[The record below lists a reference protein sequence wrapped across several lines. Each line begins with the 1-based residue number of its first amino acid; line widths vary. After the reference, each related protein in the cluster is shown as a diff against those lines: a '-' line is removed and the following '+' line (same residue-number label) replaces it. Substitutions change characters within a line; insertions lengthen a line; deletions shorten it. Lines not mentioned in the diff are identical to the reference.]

1 MIEQNQSDLTTLT
14 QRLLEIFDCEICGAG
29 EKIMAAVMMHDRERL
44 RACYELLSRDIGC
57 DLLQRIYQYH
67 LADREKNKQDFTPLS
82 IGRLLDRVTP
92 DEGVIY
98 DLCAGSGS
106 LTIQKWSGNQDATF
120 ICEEIDHRVIPFLLL
135 NLVVRNIDGWVIHRN
150 ALTLETNAVY
160 QLKASETF
168 SLVQAVGEPPIL
180 KANAIISNPPYNIPW
195 QPPDPLFA
203 DERFGLGIPP
213 KSNANLA
220 FVLTALSRLERGGK
234 CAFVL
239 PVGVLTSSNERPIR
253 KTLID
258 AGLLETVIALPDSM
272 FESTDIPVCV
282 IIFGDG
288 HAAQG
293 HINVLDC
300 RKFFDVEMRFQN
312 GQYGGKSHE
321 GRTYHKEI
329 KTFSDQRISEILASF
344 GKPVPGLAARPSL
357 DDIAKQD
364 YILTPSRYIS
374 QTEEV
379 KKGHRPYEE
388 IIDDIN
394 RICRERNVVRITV
407 NETLARELGLA
418 EICEAV
424 KSSQENAKG
433 LEKTFALFGKKV
445 IQSDYIG
452 LSKNKNELRIE
463 NRDKEYFSSLLAIF
477 LPMWRQHIFYLNME
491 ENRLLAELRDAL
503 IPDLMSGKIVI
514 PHEEVNV

>member
-1 MIEQNQSDLTTLT
+1 MLEQNQTDLTTLT
-14 QRLLEIFDCEICGAG
+14 NALLEIFGCEISSAG
-29 EKIMAAVMMHDRERL
+29 EKIMDAVMTHDQERL
-44 RACYELLSRDIGC
+44 KACYELLNRDLGC

-67 LADREKNKQDFTPLS
+67 LADREQNKQDFTPPS
-82 IGRLLDRVTP
+82 IGRLLARVTP

-106 LTIQKWSGNQDATF
+106 LTVQKWSEHRNATF
-120 ICEEIDHRVIPFLLL
+120 ICEELDHRVIPFLLL

-160 QLKASETF
+160 RVKASELF
-168 SLVQAVGEPPIL
+168 SFVQKVEEQPQIRADGVV
-180 KANAIISNPPYNIPW
+180 SNPPYNIPW

-203 DERFGLGIPP
+203 DDRFQLGIPP
-213 KSNANLA
+213 KNNANCA

-253 KTLID
+253 QALID
-258 AGLLETVIALPDSM
+258 SGHLETVIALPDSM

-282 IIFGDG
+282 LIFGDG
-288 HAAQG
+288 QEANG
-293 HINVLDC
+293 HINVVDC
-300 RKFFDVEMRFQN
+300 RKFFDVETRHQN
-312 GQYGGKSHE
+312 GQYGGASHE
-321 GRTYHKEI
+321 RRTYHKEM
-329 KTFSDQRISEILASF
+329 KVFSDQRISDIIAALGQS
-344 GKPVPGLAARPSL
+344 VPGLAAFPSK

-364 YILTPSRYIS
+364 YILTPSRYIV
-374 QTEEV
+374 QPEGV
-379 KKGHRPYEE
+379 KSHRPYEE

-394 RICRERNVVRITV
+394 RICRERNIVKITV

-418 EICEAV
+418 EVAEDV
-424 KSSQENAKG
+424 KASQEITKG
-433 LEKTFALFGKKV
+433 LEKTFALFGKEA
-445 IQSDYIG
+445 IPSDFIG

-463 NRDKEYFSSLLAIF
+463 NRDKEYFSSLLTIF

-503 IPDLMSGKIVI
+503 IPDLMSGNLVI
-514 PHEEVNV
+514 PHEEINA